1 MKRITLR
8 HLDVLSKRALR
19 NALVQ
24 WRTLA
29 CKAGMQFTRLA
40 CALPSDRGTQDRAV
54 YSCLL
59 AAVVLLAVLKH
70 MEG

>member
-1 MKRITLR
+1 MKRPTIR

-24 WRTLA
+24 WRTWA
-29 CKAGMQFTRLA
+29 CKAGLQLTRLA
-40 CALPSDRGTQDRAV
+40 CALPSDRDTQDRAV

-59 AAVVLLAVLKH
+59 AAAVLLAVLKH
-70 MEG
+70 VEG

>member
-8 HLDVLSKRALR
+8 RLDVLSKRALR

-29 CKAGMQFTRLA
+29 CKAGLQFTRLA
-40 CALPSDRGTQDRAV
+40 CALPSDRATQDKALFLV
-54 YSCLL
+54 
-59 AAVVLLAVLKH
+59 AAAGACVALHISAYR
-70 MEG
+70 G

>member
-1 MKRITLR
+1 MTHPTLR
-8 HLDVLSKRALR
+8 HLDVLSRRAVR

-29 CKAGMQFTRLA
+29 CLAGLQFTRLA
-40 CALPSDRGTQDRAV
+40 CALPSDRGTQDRAI

-70 MEG
+70 VEG

>member
-1 MKRITLR
+1 MKRHTLR
-8 HLDVLSKRALR
+8 RLDVMSKRALR

-24 WRTLA
+24 WRTWA
-29 CKAGMQFTRLA
+29 CKAGLQFTRLA
-40 CALPSDRGTQDRAV
+40 CALPSDRGTQDRAI